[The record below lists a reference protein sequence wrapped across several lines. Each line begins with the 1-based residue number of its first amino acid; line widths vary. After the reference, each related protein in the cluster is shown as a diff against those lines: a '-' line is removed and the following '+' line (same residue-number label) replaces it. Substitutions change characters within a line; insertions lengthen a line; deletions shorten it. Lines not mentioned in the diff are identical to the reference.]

1 MSPSIRHAGFVTN
14 RVEGLVG
21 NGMKEQGQ
29 HTGGDEFMR
38 LYLAHEYRIR
48 GYIRCLVKH
57 YADVDDVLQNAVVVM
72 LKKYRSFESGEHFLR
87 WALNI
92 TRFEVLKHFEKKRN
106 RLQKL
111 SPELFSAI
119 EEKAAEMA
127 QKEDRRREALQE
139 CIETLREKD
148 KELLRLRYQIHSTTR
163 SVAETLG
170 RSIDAVYKALNRI
183 YQKLLLCMRYKLAQE
198 DVV

>member
-1 MSPSIRHAGFVTN
+1 VTN

-21 NGMKEQGQ
+21 NGVKEQRQ
-29 HTGGDEFMR
+29 YNRGDEFMR
-38 LYLAHEYRIR
+38 LYLACEYRIR

-72 LKKYRSFESGEHFLR
+72 WEKYRSFESREHFLR

-92 TRFEVLKHFEKKRN
+92 TRLEVLKHFEKKRN

-111 SPELFSAI
+111 SPKVFSTI
-119 EEKAAEMA
+119 EEKAAEIA
-127 QKEDRRREALQE
+127 QKEDRRWEALQE
-139 CIETLREKD
+139 CIESLREQD

-163 SVAETLG
+163 SVAQTLG
-170 RSIDAVYKALNRI
+170 RSSASKWIRLEPAMYKCLRAWPP
-183 YQKLLLCMRYKLAQE
+183 
-198 DVV
+198 

>member
-1 MSPSIRHAGFVTN
+1 
-14 RVEGLVG
+14 
-21 NGMKEQGQ
+21 
-29 HTGGDEFMR
+29 
-38 LYLAHEYRIR
+38 
-48 GYIRCLVKH
+48 
-57 YADVDDVLQNAVVVM
+57 VVVM
-72 LKKYRSFESGEHFLR
+72 LRKYRSFESGEHFLR

>member
-1 MSPSIRHAGFVTN
+1 MN
-14 RVEGLVG
+14 
-21 NGMKEQGQ
+21 KQDQ
-29 HTGGDEFMR
+29 HDEFMR

-72 LKKYRSFESGEHFLR
+72 WKKYRSFENREHFLR

-111 SPELFSAI
+111 SPKVFSTI
-119 EEKAAEMA
+119 EEKAAEIA

-139 CIETLREKD
+139 CIESLREQD
-148 KELLRLRYQIHSTTR
+148 KELLRLRYQIHNTTR
-163 SVAETLG
+163 SVAQTLG

-183 YQKLLLCMRYKLAQE
+183 HQQLLLCIRYKLAQE
-198 DVV
+198 DAV

>member
-1 MSPSIRHAGFVTN
+1 
-14 RVEGLVG
+14 
-21 NGMKEQGQ
+21 MKEQKQ
-29 HTGGDEFMR
+29 YNGGDEFMR

-72 LKKYRSFESGEHFLR
+72 WEKYRSFESREHFLR

-111 SPELFSAI
+111 SPRVFSTI
-119 EEKAAEMA
+119 EEKAAEIA
-127 QKEDRRREALQE
+127 QKEDRRQEALQE
-139 CIETLREKD
+139 CIESLREQD
-148 KELLRLRYQIHSTTR
+148 KELLRLRYHIHSTTR
-163 SVAETLG
+163 SVAQTLG

-183 YQKLLLCMRYKLAQE
+183 HQKLLLCIRYKLAQE
-198 DVV
+198 DAV

>member
-1 MSPSIRHAGFVTN
+1 
-14 RVEGLVG
+14 
-21 NGMKEQGQ
+21 MKEQGQ

-72 LKKYRSFESGEHFLR
+72 WEKYRSFESREHFLR

-111 SPELFSAI
+111 SPKVFSTI
-119 EEKAAEMA
+119 EEKAAEIA

-139 CIETLREKD
+139 CIESLREQD

-163 SVAETLG
+163 SVAQTLG

-183 YQKLLLCMRYKLAQE
+183 HQLLLLCIRHKLAQE
-198 DVV
+198 DAV